1 MTVYLSV
8 DLKSIGIFH
17 KIDIAIRCSE
27 GEQYPLSGTQGC
39 ARDLNL
45 VGNDSGHG
53 YGRVEAQKFLDS
65 RVKASAIASKA
76 STIFWV
82 LS

>member
-17 KIDIAIRCSE
+17 EIGIAIRCCE
-27 GEQYPLSGTQGC
+27 GEQYPLPWTQGG
-39 ARDLNL
+39 AGDLNL

-53 YGRVEAQKFLDS
+53 YGRVEA
-65 RVKASAIASKA
+65 
-76 STIFWV
+76 
-82 LS
+82 